1 MVQEKE
7 EGRGRG
13 EEEAEAGRPVS
24 CWELRKMAVKMK
36 RYVVGFYY
44 SWDDRKL
51 LLIQKK
57 RPEWQQGKYNGVGG
71 HIEKGEKPIEAMRR
85 EFREETGLDLS
96 ESRWHNFAIVGGK
109 DWEVHFYEA
118 NRDPKEDMP
127 KTMTDEY
134 VEFFDVDHIP
144 EAVIPNLRWLIPMS
158 MPAYR
163 QPQDWPF
170 LIREG
175 FKGER
180 S

>member
-1 MVQEKE
+1 MSKH
-7 EGRGRG
+7 
-13 EEEAEAGRPVS
+13 EEEFATRFASAMTQLTDEGI
-24 CWELRKMAVKMK
+24 ELSLPIVVIEHIHKSENNLSVIKSQVRKCA
-36 RYVVGFYY
+36 
-44 SWDDRKL
+44 
-51 LLIQKK
+51 
-57 RPEWQQGKYNGVGG
+57 
-71 HIEKGEKPIEAMRR
+71 
-85 EFREETGLDLS
+85 
-96 ESRWHNFAIVGGK
+96 
-109 DWEVHFYEA
+109 
-118 NRDPKEDMP
+118 KEDMP